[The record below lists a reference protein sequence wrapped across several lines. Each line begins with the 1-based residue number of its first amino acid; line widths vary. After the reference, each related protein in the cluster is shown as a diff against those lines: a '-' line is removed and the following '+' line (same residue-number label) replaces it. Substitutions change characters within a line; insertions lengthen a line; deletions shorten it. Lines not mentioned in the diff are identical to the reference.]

1 MNPKIRD
8 VVIKAGGTK
17 AKVSGPIRWD
27 TDETSATFRAAIVQM
42 NPADGTTVVAVSRQ
56 VSKPFTRLDP
66 LTGGT
71 GDLTWKATVETL
83 AGGTLTSGRS
93 ADGWAVAAVV
103 ETAGIHSYPWQVP
116 NLNVT

>member
-1 MNPKIRD
+1 MNPRIRT
-8 VVIKAGGTK
+8 VVVKAGGTK

-27 TDETSATFRAAIVQM
+27 TDETSATFRAVIVQM
-42 NPADGTTVVAVSRQ
+42 NPADGTTVVATSR

-66 LTGGT
+66 ATGGT
-71 GDLTWKATVETL
+71 GDLIWKATVETL
-83 AGGTLTSGRS
+83 DGGTLQAGRP